1 MIVTDFGLNANTVN
15 YHLNSILVAVEKTR
29 LPRLQKETGYPWAS
43 RRVVNRLRVTI
54 PATYQLLDLPL
65 ANFPRTEPI
74 FQAGRIQH
82 YEIPPGIFG
91 FTHRGNTHTVE
102 LVELKYFSVK
112 DDCRLMCLQ
121 TRPAASGRIPGKGQI
136 IEISPAAVY
145 AMDADAVMRL
155 VSPMF
160 CDSQWTPF
168 MRVDGSVVDV
178 STALARGSDRRS
190 VLEAAGWFLGATVG
204 INLILPNKKS
214 ESEFDQELERK
225 LFSEVYKKYKK
236 LEYSTTQP
244 ARSLVAKIKPK
255 SGKASPGLLLAVY
268 NGPAEIRHGFVAG
281 LFDTAAR
288 FTRRRVQDGIMVIGF
303 TDCQPAVDIQ
313 QILEC
318 CGYSSLLR
326 SVVNKHGRRVWG
338 VSISAGSAARLN
350 DCLITPKFKTLERSP
365 VKTRTEYKYNINYS
379 SGRPGAIAKDL
390 AQFVRCEFNT
400 SIRSRRIAKLCKILA
415 AVPDTAGKREFFAR
429 LEHKEIGWRKLMPM
443 RHFNLTSRAYAVAA
457 PGLTNILAT
466 NGAFISACQSI
477 F

>member
-43 RRVVNRLRVTI
+43 RRAVNRLRVTV
-54 PATYQLLDLPL
+54 PAAYQLLDFPL
-65 ANFPRTEPI
+65 ASFPQAEPI
-74 FQAGRIQH
+74 FQSERVRH
-82 YEIPPGIFG
+82 YAIPPGIFG

-112 DDCRLMCLQ
+112 DDCKLMCLQ

-136 IEISPAAVY
+136 IEISPAAIY
-145 AMDADAVMRL
+145 AMDTDAVMRAMP
-155 VSPMF
+155 SMF

-168 MRVDGSVVDV
+168 MRVDGSVTDE
-178 STALARGSDRRS
+178 STALARGSERRC
-190 VLEAAGWFLGATVG
+190 VLETAGWFLGATVG
-204 INLILPNKKS
+204 VNLILPNR
-214 ESEFDQELERK
+214 ESAPTFNQELEKK
-225 LFSEVYKKYKK
+225 LFPEVYKKYRQV
-236 LEYSTTQP
+236 EYSTT
-244 ARSLVAKIKPK
+244 RSTVGFMAKIKPK
-255 SGKASPGLLLAVY
+255 AGKALPGLLLAVY
-268 NGPAEIRHGFVAG
+268 NGPAEIRHGFIAG

-288 FTRRRVQDGIMVIGF
+288 FTRTRVQDGIMVIGF
-303 TDCQPAVDIQ
+303 TECQMAMDIQ

-326 SVVNKHGRRVWG
+326 SVVNKHGRRIWG
-338 VSISAGSAARLN
+338 VSISAGSAVRMN
-350 DCLITPKFKTLERSP
+350 DFLITPKFKTLKRSP
-365 VKTRTEYKYNINYS
+365 VKTRTEYRYNINYS

-390 AQFVRCEFNT
+390 SQFAQCELDT
-400 SIRSRRIAKLCKILA
+400 SIRSRRITKLCKILA
-415 AVPDTAGKREFFAR
+415 ALPDSVGKREFFAR

-443 RHFNLTSRAYAVAA
+443 RHFSLTSRAYAVAS